1 MVDQKRLALEK
12 KTSAITLSDMEIFI
26 FPELMIAGA
35 LANLM
40 SPIVWEWRN
49 DPYFKDMDRLS
60 QYQRILKV
68 KQYIIDH
75 FVFNLDLETWG
86 LTTKE
91 RERRRFQQFV
101 NFKDVE
107 ESNALMGYEGDH
119 YYYDID
125 IRSHFGLDKYT
136 TNVIPY
142 WKTETVEA
150 MTAFANK
157 PNFSTG
163 AGECVSLAMLYFAA
177 LHIVAKVP
185 LDKMYMMATPLH
197 SQNFIDVEGGIITNN
212 RRIVTKN
219 MWNNGTLLSA
229 KARRALLNEK
239 VTIVANLNGYVHT
252 MYDTATM
259 PKSEYAKF
267 KTSITDYL
275 KADVTAELFYSFLRH
290 EAKWQKLFCF
300 ETKIKGQPCYVEAE
314 ALYAVEQS
322 VDLRITTS
330 SSIGKLIQKSGVKVS
345 ESPIKG
351 RITLRD
357 VNNHIQALHKE
368 DREHWC
374 NVMSEWFPTLD
385 ENVVSEMAAE
395 FASFS
400 FIEPRL
406 PRENKIQVSSVD
418 LNALE
423 QCNSAQEVIDLLKR
437 LRPQSELVEL
447 AFTAFR
453 DIDDSSWEPFL
464 MAALERNP
472 VCIAET
478 EDMDDDE
485 VYSLLKSFRNES
497 IYSGNRLAQ
506 PDEVYNFRTGDGA
519 EKAICLWDILR
530 SRYPYGCGCMR
541 CTGNNVVL
549 IFDKNEYWFDTK
561 KALSKN
567 IINYK
572 RQIDLTV
579 ESNST
584 WKTHQ
589 VC

>member
-107 ESNALMGYEGDH
+107 ESNALMGYEDDH

-150 MTAFANK
+150 MTAFANRS
-157 PNFSTG
+157 NFSTG

-267 KTSITDYL
+267 K
-275 KADVTAELFYSFLRH
+275 
-290 EAKWQKLFCF
+290 
-300 ETKIKGQPCYVEAE
+300 P
-314 ALYAVEQS
+314 
-322 VDLRITTS
+322 
-330 SSIGKLIQKSGVKVS
+330 
-345 ESPIKG
+345 P
-351 RITLRD
+351 
-357 VNNHIQALHKE
+357 
-368 DREHWC
+368 
-374 NVMSEWFPTLD
+374 
-385 ENVVSEMAAE
+385 
-395 FASFS
+395 
-400 FIEPRL
+400 
-406 PRENKIQVSSVD
+406 
-418 LNALE
+418 
-423 QCNSAQEVIDLLKR
+423 
-437 LRPQSELVEL
+437 
-447 AFTAFR
+447 
-453 DIDDSSWEPFL
+453 
-464 MAALERNP
+464 
-472 VCIAET
+472 
-478 EDMDDDE
+478 
-485 VYSLLKSFRNES
+485 
-497 IYSGNRLAQ
+497 
-506 PDEVYNFRTGDGA
+506 
-519 EKAICLWDILR
+519 
-530 SRYPYGCGCMR
+530 
-541 CTGNNVVL
+541 
-549 IFDKNEYWFDTK
+549 
-561 KALSKN
+561 
-567 IINYK
+567 
-572 RQIDLTV
+572 
-579 ESNST
+579 
-584 WKTHQ
+584 
-589 VC
+589 

>member
-150 MTAFANK
+150 MTAFANR

-275 KADVTAELFYSFLRH
+275 KADVTTELFYSFLRH

-345 ESPIKG
+345 ESPIEG
-351 RITLRD
+351 RITLMD

-374 NVMSEWFPTLD
+374 NVMSEWFQTLD

-423 QCNSAQEVIDLLKR
+423 QCNSAQEVIDLLKP

-485 VYSLLKSFRNES
+485 VYSLLKSFSDES

-519 EKAICLWDILR
+519 EKAICMWDILR
-530 SRYPYGCGCMR
+530 SRYPYGCGE
-541 CTGNNVVL
+541 
-549 IFDKNEYWFDTK
+549 I
-561 KALSKN
+561 KN
-567 IINYK
+567 IGDDIILEFEDRKYCFKTQKVFSNKTIKY
-572 RQIDLTV
+572 RC
-579 ESNST
+579 ESLQDDSKSM
-584 WKTHQ
+584 WKIHQ